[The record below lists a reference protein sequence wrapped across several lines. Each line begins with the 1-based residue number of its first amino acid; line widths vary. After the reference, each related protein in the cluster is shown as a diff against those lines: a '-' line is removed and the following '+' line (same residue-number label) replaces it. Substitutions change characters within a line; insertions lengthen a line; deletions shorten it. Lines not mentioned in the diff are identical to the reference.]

1 METINIYPLECTHAP
16 QGANTFIGGRY
27 YDQALRD
34 SEIVKSRTK
43 PAEHRR
49 QLRRLQ
55 ENSNR
60 VLKKAKK
67 INISWSLDANDTDAV
82 LAEKLF
88 PSADK
93 PVFPNKRLPDFAYI
107 YKALL
112 RNGINTNT
120 VINAIL
126 TSKSVEKNS

>member
-1 METINIYPLECTHAP
+1 MNIPASSPCCPVMENRKSVFKETAIPEMETINIYPLECTHAP

-27 YDQALRD
+27 FDQALRD

-82 LAEKLF
+82 LA
-88 PSADK
+88 
-93 PVFPNKRLPDFAYI
+93 
-107 YKALL
+107 
-112 RNGINTNT
+112 
-120 VINAIL
+120 
-126 TSKSVEKNS
+126 